1 MKVSSGLARSLLGF
15 VLAAATAHAGLAA
28 APATASSAATVSGG
42 LVAQRHM
49 IVAAEPDA
57 AAAGLAMLRA
67 GGSAV
72 DAAIAAQMVLTLE
85 EPQSSGIG
93 GGAYLVVAA
102 GSALYAYDGRETAPA
117 SAKPDMFLDA
127 RGQPRSHG
135 DVIPGGLSVG
145 VPGAV
150 RMLAIAHAAHG
161 KLPWAKLFEPAINLA
176 DQGFVVPRRLALEL
190 GDGGPRLAA
199 MPGIRDLFF
208 APDGTAL
215 KEGQTWHN
223 AKLAQTLR
231 QIAQTGPNAFY
242 RGAITDEITAAVA
255 KAPVNPA
262 VMTRADLARYEA
274 HERTPVCGFYRAYR
288 ICSMPPS
295 TSGGVTVLQILGLLQ
310 RFPSEQL
317 QPRTLSAVHLISEA
331 SRLAYADR
339 GRWLGDPD
347 FVAVPLPGLLDRT
360 YIDARSR
367 LIDPMRSMGIAT
379 AGTPPVR
386 KAQLLD
392 FAPMRPQI
400 ESGTSHLAVVDD
412 AGEVVSMTTSVEA
425 AFGAQIAAGGFL
437 LNNQLTDF
445 SFEPVIDGKPVA
457 NAVAPGKRP
466 MSAMSPSIVFA
477 PDGQFFA
484 AVGSPGGAQIIGYVA
499 QAIVNLIDAKLSMP
513 DVAAAPRHVN
523 LNGATLI
530 ERGTALET
538 IAPALSAMGHQ
549 LRVVRFDSGVN
560 GIRKVPGGYEG
571 GADPRREGV
580 ALGD

>member
-1 MKVSSGLARSLLGF
+1 MKPSLGVPRLLLGLA
-15 VLAAATAHAGLAA
+15 LAAVAADSCPAA
-28 APATASSAATVSGG
+28 APATSTARG
-42 LVAQRHM
+42 LAQHHM

-57 AAAGLAMLRA
+57 AAAGLAMLRT

-93 GGAYLVVAA
+93 GGAYLVVSD
-102 GSALYAYDGRETAPA
+102 GNALHAYDGRETAPA
-117 SAKPDMFLDA
+117 SAKADMFLDA
-127 RGQPRSHG
+127 QGRPRRHNE
-135 DVIPGGLSVG
+135 VIPGGLSVG
-145 VPGAV
+145 IPGAV
-150 RMLAIAHAAHG
+150 RMLAMAHAAHG
-161 KLPWAKLFEPAINLA
+161 KLPWAKLFEPAITLA
-176 DQGFVVPRRLALEL
+176 EQGFVVPRRLALEL
-190 GDGGPRLAA
+190 SEGGPRLAA
-199 MPGIRDLFF
+199 MPDIRALFF
-208 APDGTAL
+208 APDGTGL
-215 KEGQTWHN
+215 QPGQTWHN

-231 QIAQTGPNAFY
+231 QIAQSGPDAFY
-242 RGAITDEITAAVA
+242 RGTIAEEISTAVA
-255 KAPVNPA
+255 KTPVNPA
-262 VMTRADLARYEA
+262 VMTRTDISGYEPR
-274 HERTPVCGFYRAYR
+274 ERTPVCGVYRAYR
-288 ICSMPPS
+288 VCSMPPS
-295 TSGGVTVLQILGLLQ
+295 TSGGVTVLQILGMLQ
-310 RFPSEQL
+310 RFPSDQL
-317 QPRTLSAVHLISEA
+317 QPRTLSAVHLVSEA

-347 FVAVPLPGLLDRT
+347 FIAVPLPGLLERT
-360 YIDARSR
+360 YLDARSR
-367 LIDPMRSMGIAT
+367 LIDPMHSIGIARP
-379 AGTPPVR
+379 GTPPMR

-400 ESGTSHLAVVDD
+400 ENGTSHLAVVDD

-457 NAVAPGKRP
+457 NAPAAGKRP
-466 MSAMSPSIVFA
+466 MSAMSPSIIFA

-499 QAIVNLIDAKLSMP
+499 QAIVNLIDGKLSMP
-513 DVAAAPRHVN
+513 EVAAAPRHVN
-523 LNGATLI
+523 LNGATLV
-530 ERGTALET
+530 ERGTVLEGM
-538 IAPALSAMGHQ
+538 APALSAMGHQ
-549 LRVVRFDSGVN
+549 VRIVRFDSGLN

>member
-1 MKVSSGLARSLLGF
+1 
-15 VLAAATAHAGLAA
+15 
-28 APATASSAATVSGG
+28 
-42 LVAQRHM
+42 
-49 IVAAEPDA
+49 
-57 AAAGLAMLRA
+57 
-67 GGSAV
+67 
-72 DAAIAAQMVLTLE
+72 
-85 EPQSSGIG
+85 
-93 GGAYLVVAA
+93 
-102 GSALYAYDGRETAPA
+102 
-117 SAKPDMFLDA
+117 MFLDA
-127 RGQPRSHG
+127 QGRPRPHNE
-135 DVIPGGLSVG
+135 VMPGGLSVG

-150 RMLAIAHAAHG
+150 KMLAMAHAAHG
-161 KLPWAKLFEPAINLA
+161 KLPWTKLFEPAITLA
-176 DQGFVVPRRLALEL
+176 EQGFVVPRRLAVEL
-190 GDGGPRLAA
+190 AEGGPQLAS
-199 MPGIRDLFF
+199 MPGIRALFF
-208 APDGTAL
+208 APDGRPL
-215 KEGQTWHN
+215 QVGQKWRN
-223 AKLAQTLR
+223 AELAQTFR
-231 QIAQTGPNAFY
+231 QIAQSGPDAFY
-242 RGAITDEITAAVA
+242 RGAIADEVIAAVA

-262 VMTRADLARYEA
+262 LMTRADLARYEPR
-274 HERTPVCGFYRAYR
+274 ERTPVCGVYRAYR
-288 ICSMPPS
+288 VCSVPPS

-310 RFPSEQL
+310 RFPSDQL
-317 QPRTLSAVHLISEA
+317 QSRTLSAVHLVSEA

-360 YIDARSR
+360 YVDARSR
-367 LIDPMRSMGIAT
+367 VIDPMHAMGIAMP
-379 AGTPPVR
+379 GTPPMR

-392 FAPMRPQI
+392 FAPMRSQI
-400 ESGTSHLAVVDD
+400 ENGTSHLAVVDD

-457 NAVAPGKRP
+457 NAPAAGKRP
-466 MSAMSPSIVFA
+466 MSAMSPSIIFA

-523 LNGATLI
+523 LNGATLV
-530 ERGTALET
+530 ERGTVLESM
-538 IAPALSAMGHQ
+538 APALSAMGHQ
-549 LRVVRFDSGVN
+549 VRVVRFDSGVN